1 MADIIDKLSS
11 YNIFNYLLPGTLF
24 AGIGSQ
30 ISSCSL
36 IETNLLVAPFLYYF
50 YGLIISRI
58 GSLVIEP
65 VLKKLGFLKFAGYA
79 EYVSASRDD
88 ASLDR
93 LSEVNN
99 MYRTLCSLLLVL
111 GSLVIFD
118 TLAQAY
124 PVVAMAAPYLGAFAL
139 LVMFLFSYRKQTQY
153 IAKRVAANERNH
165 DP

>member
-1 MADIIDKLSS
+1 MVDIINKLSS

-30 ISSCSL
+30 ISSYSL

-65 VLKKLGFLKFAGYA
+65 VLKKLGFLKYA
-79 EYVSASRDD
+79 DYDAYVAASRDD

-111 GSLVIFD
+111 GLLAVFD
-118 TLAQAY
+118 TMAQAY
-124 PVVAMAAPYLGAFAL
+124 PVVEMVARYLGALAL
-139 LVMFLFSYRKQTQY
+139 LVMFLFSYRKQAQY
-153 IAKRVAANERNH
+153 IAKRVAVNEKNH